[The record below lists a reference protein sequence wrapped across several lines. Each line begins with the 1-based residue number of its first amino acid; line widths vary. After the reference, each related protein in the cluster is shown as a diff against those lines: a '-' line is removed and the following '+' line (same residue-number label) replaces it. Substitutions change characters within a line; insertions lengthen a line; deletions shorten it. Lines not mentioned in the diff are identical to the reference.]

1 MDKQIILFIVEGM
14 SEQTSFENILN
25 QLDSNKKNKFKIIHG
40 DITAKSC
47 QYNIVKKISKKV
59 IEFFEEPQNKHYE
72 LKDIKK
78 IVHLIDTD
86 GVFML
91 DSCIIRNDEDKKVFS
106 NNQYKAPNVNEIIAR
121 NKNKREVIKRIANT
135 TYIPIAQKKI
145 YLQYE
150 CYYFSCNLEH
160 VLHNNPNVQ
169 TDNEK
174 TKLANSF
181 ADQYFGYEYMFLD
194 FIKDESFTTNLSYKD
209 SWDYIMKPEN
219 AFNRKTNFNLYF
231 KEDD

>member
-14 SEQTSFENILN
+14 SEQTCFENILN
-25 QLDSNKKNKFKIIHG
+25 QLDSNKKNKFKIIRG

-47 QYNIVKKISKKV
+47 QYNIVKNISKKV
-59 IEFFEEPQNKHYE
+59 IEFLEEPQNKHYE
-72 LKDIKK
+72 LKNIKK
-78 IVHLIDTD
+78 VVHLIDTD

-91 DSCIIRNDEDKKVFS
+91 DSCIVKNDEDEKIFS
-106 NNQYKAPNVNEIIAR
+106 GQQYKVPNIKGIIVR
-121 NKNKREVIKRIANT
+121 NKNKRDVLKKIANT
-135 TYIPIAQKKI
+135 NFVSIGKEKVL
-145 YLQYE
+145 LQYE

-174 TKLANSF
+174 KKLANSF

-194 FIKDESFTTNLSYKD
+194 FIKDKSFATNLCYQD
-209 SWDYIMKPEN
+209 SWNYIMRPEN

-231 KEDD
+231 IKDD